1 MRFLAEIIIPAAGA
15 VLLCIVVFLMKGVL
29 SFVIGLPVWMIA
41 IAGILAGVVIFIQLN
56 LLTAF
61 FRYGREGFTFME
73 ARRKGMLV
81 ICDVE
86 VGTNNAEFILGEK
99 TDPKSPLFK
108 DEKSGVKVDPSMIS
122 AYSEP
127 MRFPGGLNIVGYA
140 YRDMLPQT
148 TKNHLG
154 VKAIIQYFRN
164 GEETPDRIDP
174 EDKTGKKK
182 IVHPAK
188 TLAFLTDNEKF
199 ELIRKPE
206 HFLEVDLKTKLG
218 SYFKTKEVTDGQD
231 KRVIYYRQFQ
241 KDGKWFE
248 QTVEVPELINAVQ
261 SMKADINKLP
271 IAMDCYFSMTE
282 AFKNN
287 NSAFTAQHVS
297 ALKSLLTQLITEDIM
312 SKVNL
317 WTYGLIGMGILAVF
331 FGGVFV
337 LIKFT
342 GKG

>member
-15 VLLCIVVFLMKGVL
+15 ILLCVVVFLMKGVL
-29 SFVIGLPVWMIA
+29 SFVIGLPIWMLA
-41 IAGILAGVVIFIQLN
+41 IAGILAGAIMFIQLN

-99 TDPKSPLFK
+99 ADPKSPLFK
-108 DEKSGVKVDPSMIS
+108 DEKSGIKVDPSMIS

-140 YRDMLPQT
+140 YKDMLPQT
-148 TKNHLG
+148 TRNHLAF
-154 VKAIIQYFRN
+154 KAITTYFRD
-164 GEETPDRIDP
+164 GENTPDKIDP
-174 EDKTGKKK
+174 EDKTKR

-188 TLAFLTDNEKF
+188 TLAFLTDHEKI
-199 ELIRKPE
+199 EIISKPE
-206 HFLEVDLKTKLG
+206 HFLEVDLKTILG
-218 SYFKTKEVTDGQD
+218 SYFKVREEGGK
-231 KRVIYYRQFQ
+231 VIYYRQFQ

-248 QTVEVPELINAVQ
+248 HTVEVPELVDAVQ
-261 SMKADINKLP
+261 RMKADINKLP
-271 IAMDCYFSMTE
+271 IAMGYFSMNE

-297 ALKSLLTQLITEDIM
+297 TLKSLLTQLITEDIM